1 MSKFKTK
8 EAFFIALGGQAP
20 FVSFFIFGGYVNSLL
35 GSSSAL
41 ATFIAGLLIFVN
53 GLVTNELSKR
63 FPYYGGYYAY
73 SYFTL
78 SSSLSFTTFWTF
90 LLFNVTYALAYLYG
104 TAYML
109 TTYLFHND
117 LIAFIFSLAAIMILY
132 SSGRKPTATYAIIA
146 GSLELAIMVFLGLY
160 LLYLSSFNF
169 LNPFEIKGD
178 LSRGILFAAGI
189 PTGYIVLSS
198 IAEEVEDSRKVI
210 GKMMLIVIV
219 IGTLLSAFDLYALSA
234 LNVAV
239 IDALLLGLGIFVFP
253 IVLFTAVNDGF
264 LGVMAY
270 LVSTTGLLKS
280 LRYGFGDFL
289 KGKAGF
295 FSFFIYLIIPI
306 LLFYMVGN
314 NFALFEACGYL
325 SLLANFFLNAMA
337 AAALLRIGI
346 SRLIRKR
353 AWIYQLTIS
362 IFSLIS
368 NVIIVILNIQSGEPL
383 LVYFFMGWLIIGFVI
398 SSIIEVVRE
407 IQEEAKK
414 Q

>member
-1 MSKFKTK
+1 
-8 EAFFIALGGQAP
+8 
-20 FVSFFIFGGYVNSLL
+20 
-35 GSSSAL
+35 
-41 ATFIAGLLIFVN
+41 
-53 GLVTNELSKR
+53 
-63 FPYYGGYYAY
+63 
-73 SYFTL
+73 
-78 SSSLSFTTFWTF
+78 
-90 LLFNVTYALAYLYG
+90 
-104 TAYML
+104 
-109 TTYLFHND
+109 
-117 LIAFIFSLAAIMILY
+117 
-132 SSGRKPTATYAIIA
+132 
-146 GSLELAIMVFLGLY
+146 
-160 LLYLSSFNF
+160 YLSSFNF